1 MVQNL
6 NILSFASYGNL
17 LTERPG
23 GVGLPKG
30 PHWEERLL
38 TATAQETYQYL
49 SSDSVYLDYESGMS
63 ILVVAKE
70 GEEFQY
76 FYLDKPVCVYPGVR
90 FAIAPYQDSCTVHM
104 MARRTSWPQA
114 EPLTVSVRELALSR
128 RLQVERVYTFFYHE
142 KERGFFFRGE
152 EHSMLELTY
161 VDKGSI
167 HSVAGGQDLVL
178 TQGDMAIYGPNQW
191 HMQYADP
198 DCAPSYITITF
209 DLEGDSLERLLNR
222 KFRTPQKAVLL
233 LQQMLRERDREDR
246 YTGDMLISLLGQLLL
261 TVLRE
266 AEGSARLPLRTANAI
281 NNENEVVG
289 HAQRFIGQ
297 NVRMKLSVPMVA
309 REVGVSP
316 SYLTALFHKNLQISP
331 GEYIRRA
338 KLQESKL
345 MIREGKMNF
354 TEIAQVLQYSTV
366 HHFSRQF
373 KEKFGITPTEY
384 ARSIR

>member
-6 NILSFASYGNL
+6 NVLSFAPYGKL
-17 LTERPG
+17 LTERSG
-23 GVGLPKG
+23 GLPKG
-30 PHWEERLL
+30 ENWEEQVI
-38 TATAQETYQYL
+38 TATSQEVFQYNATEP
-49 SSDSVYLDYESGMS
+49 VHLDYDTGMTILAVSGGQ
-63 ILVVAKE
+63 
-70 GEEFQY
+70 GEYVY
-76 FYLDKPVCVYPGVR
+76 FYLDKPVAIHPGTR
-90 FAIAPYQDSCTVHM
+90 FALVPYQEKCTVR
-104 MARRTSWPQA
+104 MAAAAGGWPKA
-114 EPLTVSVRELALSR
+114 EPMTIPVRELALSR

-152 EHSMLELTY
+152 QHSMLELTY
-161 VDKGSI
+161 VDKGTI
-167 HSVAGGQDLVL
+167 HSVAGGQDLL
-178 TQGDMAIYGPNQW
+178 LEQGDMAIYGPDQW

-209 DLEGDSLERLLNR
+209 DLEGDSLKSLLNR

-266 AEGSARLPLRTANAI
+266 AEGGVGTPLRTANAI
-281 NNENEVVG
+281 NSENEVVG
-289 HAQRFIGQ
+289 HAQRFISD
-297 NVRMKLSVPMVA
+297 NVRQKLSVPMVA

-354 TEIAQVLQYSTV
+354 TEIAQLLQYSTV

>member
-1 MVQNL
+1 M
-6 NILSFASYGNL
+6 
-17 LTERPG
+17 LTELYRY
-23 GVGLPKG
+23 
-30 PHWEERLL
+30 
-38 TATAQETYQYL
+38 A
-49 SSDSVYLDYESGMS
+49 
-63 ILVVAKE
+63 
-70 GEEFQY
+70 
-76 FYLDKPVCVYPGVR
+76 LDKGLAAQPG
-90 FAIAPYQDSCTVHM
+90 FKPK
-104 MARRTSWPQA
+104 
-114 EPLTVSVRELALSR
+114 
-128 RLQVERVYTFFYHE
+128 RV
-142 KERGFFFRGE
+142 
-152 EHSMLELTY
+152 
-161 VDKGSI
+161 
-167 HSVAGGQDLVL
+167 
-178 TQGDMAIYGPNQW
+178 
-191 HMQYADP
+191 
-198 DCAPSYITITF
+198 
-209 DLEGDSLERLLNR
+209 
-222 KFRTPQKAVLL
+222 KAYVLL
-233 LQQMLRERDREDR
+233 SASGEFLGIHTREKDAPAVYAPDREDR